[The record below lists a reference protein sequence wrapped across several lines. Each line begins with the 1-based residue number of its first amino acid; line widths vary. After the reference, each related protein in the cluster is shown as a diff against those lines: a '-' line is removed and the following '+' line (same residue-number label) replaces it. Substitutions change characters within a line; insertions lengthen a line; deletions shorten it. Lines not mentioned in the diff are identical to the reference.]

1 MRPVHRIIRIDGE
14 AVCPV
19 EHNTLVEVEP
29 GVYSILVN
37 GASHEVRIEAVRV
50 EAGQVTVGKRHFDYE
65 VDDPRQWKR
74 SGDTLG
80 GQGRAAILAPMPGK
94 VVRILVAVGDDVDA
108 GQGIAVVEA
117 MKMQNEM
124 KAPRAGRVSAIH
136 ASENDSV
143 VAGFVLAVVDPAPSG
158 PER

>member
-1 MRPVHRIIRIDGE
+1 VNPVIRVIRIDGE

-29 GVYSILVN
+29 GVYSILVD
-37 GASHEVRIEAVRV
+37 GSSYEVRV
-50 EAGQVTVGKRHFDYE
+50 EAGQVTVGKRHFDYQ

-74 SGDTLG
+74 SGAAAG

-94 VVRILVAVGDDVDA
+94 VVRILVAVGDDVEA
-108 GQGIAVVEA
+108 GQGIAIVEA

-124 KAPRAGRVSAIH
+124 KAPRAGRVAAIH
-136 ASENDSV
+136 ANENDSV
-143 VAGFVLAVVDPAPSG
+143 VAGFVLAVIDPATPG
-158 PER
+158 PAG